1 MDFNSSSSGFNIRH
15 NGEVV
20 GTMEPDSSYFE
31 YCVDVDQVDFEND
44 FFDFVAP
51 VSDGVCITSLTLND
65 EPVLV
70 GPNNDQSKFWLDA
83 ENHHCLENIVS
94 TPILTIQNGQDY
106 YSECTKEIIRENISI
121 FEGTVYPNYEL
132 SIDLNLEQ
140 YTNPPRGSPWA
151 NIVGFQ
157 QEGVD
162 DWRTAGHRIP
172 NRKFRNYFFGDEH
185 SLRLNN

>member
-1 MDFNSSSSGFNIRH
+1 
-15 NGEVV
+15 
-20 GTMEPDSSYFE
+20 MEPDSSYFE

-70 GPNNDQSKFWLDA
+70 GPNNDLSKFWLDA
-83 ENHHCLENIVS
+83 EKAHCLENTVA
-94 TPILTIQNGQDY
+94 TPILTVQNGQDY
-106 YSECTKEIIRENISI
+106 YSECTKEIIRENTPL

-140 YTNPPRGSPWA
+140 YTNPARGSPWA

-157 QEGVD
+157 QDGVD
-162 DWRTAGHRIP
+162 HHEIPGYRIP
-172 NRKFRNYFFGDEH
+172 NRKFRNYFFVDQH
-185 SLRLNN
+185 SMRLKVRRIWFLFKNILSEDAV